1 MKWKQQLDKGQTAI
15 RRMMRRAAAE
25 ERRCLNIQCFAWSD
39 IYFHTPPPSSL
50 LYPKRVWWAT
60 PKQLEIQMFLLRWAL
75 SELQTGHT
83 SRLKVLRLDGV
94 IERTLTS
101 CWPNQVQFSRGSKHS
116 IDEWS
121 GCREWCP
128 IDVWSSTLKTN
139 FLSVC
144 LSVQYIPLLHHYP
157 LVFYCPSL
165 SICHWAF
172 WPP

>member
-1 MKWKQQLDKGQTAI
+1 METTVGQRTNRNKKNDEESSCGGKTMPQHPVFCLI
-15 RRMMRRAAAE
+15 RH
-25 ERRCLNIQCFAWSD
+25 LVPTS
-39 IYFHTPPPSSL
+39 PPLFL
-50 LYPKRVWWAT
+50 LSPKRVWWAT

-75 SELQTGHT
+75 SQLQTGHT

-128 IDVWSSTLKTN
+128 IDVCSSTLKTN
-139 FLSVC
+139 FRSVC

-157 LVFYCPSL
+157 LVSYSPSL
-165 SICHWAF
+165 PICHSSVF